1 MTIQDGWNFE
11 SVGLDAQP
19 PGGKGEGESSQG
31 EGYRGRALLHPSKP
45 PWFPH
50 SFLADCCLFRTLED
64 IDQVKRFVFWA
75 ETLLG
80 GSHLTRQLFPNSSSE
95 ADVIFD
101 QLFGNNIGVMKSDQ
115 LLFLCWIHMWVHF
128 RKRLQH
134 AFGHVWN
141 YCINSFQTPLF
152 EFFGFCRSCG
162 GFVQCMFVLS
172 SQSHGKSSWGE
183 FQILPFTLQ

>member
-19 PGGKGEGESSQG
+19 PGGKGEGESGQG

-45 PWFPH
+45 AWFPH

-64 IDQVKRFVFWA
+64 IDQVKRFVFWT

-80 GSHLTRQLFPNSSSE
+80 GSHLTRQLFPNSSAE

-101 QLFGNNIGVMKSDQ
+101 QLFGNTIGVMKSDQ
-115 LLFLCWIHMWVHF
+115 LLFFLDT
-128 RKRLQH
+128 
-134 AFGHVWN
+134 HV
-141 YCINSFQTPLF
+141 
-152 EFFGFCRSCG
+152 G
-162 GFVQCMFVLS
+162 
-172 SQSHGKSSWGE
+172 
-183 FQILPFTLQ
+183 TLQETASACVWTCVELLYKLLSNSSLRVFWLL